1 MIRLNRINKS
11 EVVVNSDQ
19 IETIE
24 ETPDL
29 VLTLTSGK
37 KIMVRQKLNEVI
49 QLIVDYKS
57 KILAKSMSGT

>member
-1 MIRLNRINKS
+1 MIILNRINNS

-37 KIMVRQKLNEVI
+37 KIMVNQKLNDVI
-49 QLIVDYKS
+49 RMIVDYKS
-57 KILAKSMSGT
+57 RILARSMSGM

>member
-37 KIMVRQKLNEVI
+37 KIMVKQKLNEVI

-57 KILAKSMSGT
+57 KILARSMTGT